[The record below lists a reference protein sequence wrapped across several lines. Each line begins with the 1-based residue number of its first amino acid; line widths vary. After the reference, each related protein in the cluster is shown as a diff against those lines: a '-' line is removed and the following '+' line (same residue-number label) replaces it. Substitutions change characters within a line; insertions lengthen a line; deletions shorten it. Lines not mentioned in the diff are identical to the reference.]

1 MKIKR
6 LDIHGFKSFV
16 DKTTLHFSQ
25 GVSAIVGPNGCGK
38 SNIVDAI
45 RWVLGEHNARHLR
58 GKHMEDVIFNG
69 SESRKP
75 LGMAEV
81 VMTLSNDQ
89 GLAPAEYAGY
99 SEIEVAR
106 RLYRSGESEYLINK
120 VQCRLRDVVD
130 LFTDTGVGNRAY
142 AIVEQGKVDWLVNA
156 KPEEKRLIF
165 EEAAGINKY
174 KQRKEAA
181 LRRLDST
188 RQNLVRVNDII
199 GEVKR
204 QLNSLN
210 RQAKKAE
217 RYKTVKEE
225 LKDIELFLASGEHSA
240 LYGEVG
246 TIEARIEE
254 LRERAVGHSAEQAE
268 KGALLEE
275 TKRRYLE
282 EEAILKEMRE
292 GSFALA
298 TSINGRE
305 REIELTNVRVKELDR
320 QEGRL
325 LTEIDEI
332 TSQRE
337 QAITEVDETREDME
351 RLSLAVREGEGSIHD
366 GEERLKGVSEEL
378 CEQEGL
384 QRAKKAELM
393 DILTSLS
400 TIKNQLQGYMREDEL
415 LHLKVGK
422 SEREREELRRRGEEK
437 RDSLKGMAGDIERL
451 TYEKGEAERGSVDSQ
466 VVLDNLEE
474 ELSRREESIRETKE
488 ELAILS
494 SKLATL
500 KELER
505 NFEGF
510 RDGVKSIMKVVQG
523 EAPQS
528 LHHSGSGGTEA
539 VSGESLR
546 GIRGVFADFIET
558 SSDWERAVEAA
569 LGEKLQYIVV
579 ENRQDGMA
587 ALGYLKSHACGK
599 GTFVPMERSGSGCNG
614 GEAAPTGG
622 ERDLLNFVTVK
633 GGYTSVA
640 RDLLGDVLLVNNLDE
655 AFAIWNESGGAK
667 SLVTRDGDLIDR
679 AGFITGGSSNGS
691 DSGVLQRR
699 REAKEL
705 SSHAD
710 DLKQSLQSAEV
721 ERETLTGRVRE
732 VKEALESF
740 KRDAHTKAI
749 ELVNREAIQRGAEDE
764 LKRIGERLEVLD
776 FEMREAEEELERIGF
791 SKSELM
797 RERDAAAI
805 SQEELEVVIEGLS
818 VEVERLRNEREAA
831 LALLTDAK
839 VSLASLRER
848 LEAVRGRSLAKES
861 LIHDL
866 EVRLVSRREECERG
880 KGEVGELHD
889 RGRGLKEELEALLN
903 RREEVRREEVVKE
916 ESIASLT
923 EGVSD
928 LEKGLEALRRE
939 SGRIEEE
946 RSALELKK
954 REVELKSIHLSER
967 MSERYDVA
975 IDSYEPAQELIDA
988 EQSEVESR
996 CEELRERIRLIGEV
1010 NLAALEEYAEL
1021 EERHTF
1027 LTGQQEDL
1035 TSSMDTLHKTINKIN
1050 RTTRERFTE
1059 AFEAI
1064 NEKFKLLFPRFFRGG
1079 KAELR
1084 LVDEG
1089 NIHESGI
1096 EIVAQPPGKKLQNIS
1111 LLSGGEKALTATSLI
1126 FSIFMVKPTPFCF
1139 LDEVDAP
1146 LDEAN
1151 TDRFDGLLREMAEK
1165 SQFILIT
1172 HNKHSME
1179 SADRLF
1185 GVTMEEPGVSKLVS
1199 VQLA

>member
-16 DKTTLHFSQ
+16 DKTTLHFSH
-25 GVSAIVGPNGCGK
+25 GISAIVGPNGCGK

-58 GKHMEDVIFNG
+58 GKQMEDVIFNG

-106 RLYRSGESEYLINK
+106 RLYRSGESEYFINK

-181 LRRLDST
+181 LRRLEST

-199 GEVKR
+199 GEIKR

-225 LKDIELFLASGEHSA
+225 LKDIELFLASEEFRSLH
-240 LYGEVG
+240 GEVG
-246 TIEARIEE
+246 TIEAKLEG
-254 LRERAVGHSAEQAE
+254 LGERAVGFSAEQAE

-282 EEAILKEMRE
+282 EEAVLKEMKE
-292 GSFALA
+292 GSFNLV

-305 REIELTNVRVKELDR
+305 REIELTNVRVQELDR

-325 LTEIDEI
+325 LEEMNEI
-332 TSQRE
+332 TAQRE
-337 QAITEVDETREDME
+337 RAIAEIDETREDME
-351 RLSLAVREGEGSIHD
+351 RLSQAVSDGEGNIHD
-366 GEERLKGVSEEL
+366 GEEKLKAVSGEL
-378 CEQEGL
+378 HGSETL
-384 QRAKKAELM
+384 QMERKSELM
-393 DILTSLS
+393 DILTGLS
-400 TIKNQLQGYMREDEL
+400 TTRNQLQGYLREEEL
-415 LHLKVGK
+415 LRLKTGK
-422 SEREREELRRRGEEK
+422 AEREREELSMRVEEK
-437 RDSLKGMAGDIERL
+437 SDSLKGLTGELERL
-451 TYEKGEAERGSVDSQ
+451 THEKGEAERRSVDTQ
-466 VVLDNLEE
+466 VVLDNLEDD
-474 ELSRREESIRETKE
+474 LSHKEESIRHIKE
-488 ELAILS
+488 EFVIIS
-494 SKLATL
+494 SRLATL

-505 NFEGF
+505 NFEGC
-510 RDGVKSIMKVVQG
+510 RDGVKSIMKVVRG

-528 LHHSGSGGTEA
+528 LHSSSGSAA
-539 VSGESLR
+539 VQVESLH
-546 GIRGVFADFIET
+546 GIRGVVADFIET
-558 SSDWERAVEAA
+558 SRDCERAVEAV

-579 ENRQDGMA
+579 ENQHDGMA
-587 ALGYLKSHACGK
+587 ALAYLKSHSCGK
-599 GTFVPMERSGSGCNG
+599 GTFVPMDRAGNGCNG
-614 GEAAPTGG
+614 GEAGAARGDR
-622 ERDLLNFVTVK
+622 ELLNFVTVK
-633 GGYTSVA
+633 GEYTSVA
-640 RDLLGDVLLVNNLDE
+640 RNLFGDVLLVNDLDE
-655 AFAIWNESGGAK
+655 ALALWNESGGAK

-679 AGFITGGSSNGS
+679 SGFITGGGSSNGS
-691 DSGVLQRR
+691 DGGVLQKRG
-699 REAKEL
+699 EAKEL
-705 SSHAD
+705 SSQAD
-710 DLKQSLQSAEV
+710 DLKLSLQSAEI
-721 ERETLTGRVRE
+721 EKETLSGRVRE
-732 VKEALESF
+732 VKESLDNF
-740 KRDAHTKAI
+740 KRDAHAKAI
-749 ELVNREAIQRGAEDE
+749 ELVNLEAVQRGAGDE
-764 LKRIGERLEVLD
+764 LERTKERLEVLD
-776 FEMREAEEELERIGF
+776 FEIKEAEEELAKIAL
-791 SKSELM
+791 SKAEQLK
-797 RERDAAAI
+797 ERDAAAI
-805 SQEELEVVIEGLS
+805 RQEELEGVIEGLS
-818 VEVERLRNEREAA
+818 VEVERLGREREAVA
-831 LALLTDAK
+831 AVLTEAK

-848 LEAVRGRSLAKES
+848 LEAVRGRSSAKES

-866 EVRLVSRREECERG
+866 ERRLVSRREECEGG
-880 KGEVGELHD
+880 KGEVEELHAS
-889 RGRGLKEELEALLN
+889 GRHLQVDLEALLN

-916 ESIASLT
+916 ESIGALT
-923 EGVSD
+923 QSIND
-928 LEKGLEALRRE
+928 LEKGLERLRGEGSRL
-939 SGRIEEE
+939 EEE
-946 RSALELKK
+946 RSGLELSK
-954 REVELKSIHLSER
+954 REVELKGIHLSER
-967 MSERYDVA
+967 MRERYDIA
-975 IDSYEPAQELIDA
+975 IDSYEATQALIAA
-988 EQSEVESR
+988 ERSEIESR

-1035 TSSMDTLHKTINKIN
+1035 TNSMDTLHKTISKIN
-1050 RTTRERFTE
+1050 RTTRERFKE

-1064 NEKFKLLFPRFFRGG
+1064 NEKFKVLFPRFFKGG

-1096 EIVAQPPGKKLQNIS
+1096 EIVAQPPGKRLQNIS

-1151 TDRFDGLLREMAEK
+1151 TDRFDGLLREMGEK

-1179 SADRLF
+1179 SADTLF
-1185 GVTMEEPGVSKLVS
+1185 GVTMEEPGVSKMVS
-1199 VQLA
+1199 VQMA